1 MTRARDTAGIIGSNT
16 LTIDG
21 SSRIGIGSTTPSSK
35 FEISGNTRTTGIVTS
50 FGFSGNITGTAAT
63 FTTVN
68 VSGVLTFEDVTNVD
82 SLGIITARNGIQVT
96 GGGGINLTGG
106 AGIITTTTAI
116 VGSAVTI
123 NATGVNVTGLVT
135 AREYD
140 ITGSSNTLNATGLS
154 VGIGTFTTVSATNDT
169 GTNINKTGV
178 GTITTLNTTNLVPTN
193 INSSGI
199 TTTTD
204 VRISSVAE
212 RLTIQGGNT
221 VTVSYGSSTNVVYAS
236 SASGNIT
243 VNVNGIPTVSSFD
256 NSVLSVSVAVRNTGT
271 ARSCTAIN
279 LNGVSRTIHWA
290 GGSLTNALS
299 GVSTSNGY
307 DIYSFTGINTVG
319 SASTTTN
326 YVVLGVVNGGYR

>member
-123 NATGVNVTGLVT
+123 RSTGINVTGLVT

-140 ITGSSNTLNATGLS
+140 ITGSTNTLNATGLS
-154 VGIGTFTTVSATNDT
+154 VG
-169 GTNINKTGV
+169 V
-178 GTITTLNTTNLVPTN
+178 GTL
-193 INSSGI
+193 
-199 TTTTD
+199 TD

-256 NSVLSVSVAVRNTGT
+256 NSLLSISVAVRNTGT
-271 ARSCTAIN
+271 ARTCTAVN

-326 YVVLGVVNGGYR
+326 YIVLGVVNGGYR

>member
-21 SSRIGIGSTTPSSK
+21 SSRIGIGSTVPSSK
-35 FEISGNTRTTGIVTS
+35 FEISGNTRATGIVTS

-82 SLGIITARNGIQVT
+82 SLGIITARNGIQVS
-96 GGGGINLTGG
+96 GGGGLNFTGG
-106 AGIITTTTAI
+106 AGI
-116 VGSAVTI
+116 
-123 NATGVNVTGLVT
+123 VT
-135 AREYD
+135 ATEYD

-169 GTNINKTGV
+169 GTNINKTGI

-199 TTTTD
+199 TTTTE

-236 SASGNIT
+236 SASGDIT
-243 VNVNGIPTVSSFD
+243 VNVNGIPTASTFD
-256 NSVLSVSVAVRNTGT
+256 NSLLSISVAVRNTGT
-271 ARSCTAIN
+271 ARSCTAVN

>member
-21 SSRIGIGSTTPSSK
+21 SSRIGIGSTVPSSK
-35 FEISGNTRTTGIVTS
+35 FEISGNTRATGIVTS

-123 NATGVNVTGLVT
+123 NATGVNATGLVT
-135 AREYD
+135 ATEYD

-154 VGIGTFTTVSATNDT
+154 V
-169 GTNINKTGV
+169 GV

-199 TTTTD
+199 TTTTE

-236 SASGNIT
+236 SASGDIT
-243 VNVNGIPTVSSFD
+243 VNVNGIPTASTFD
-256 NSVLSVSVAVRNTGT
+256 NSLLSISVAVRNTGT
-271 ARSCTAIN
+271 ARSCTAVN

>member
-123 NATGVNVTGLVT
+123 RSTGINVTGLVT

-140 ITGSSNTLNATGLS
+140 ITGSTNTLNATGLS
-154 VGIGTFTTVSATNDT
+154 VG
-169 GTNINKTGV
+169 V
-178 GTITTLNTTNLVPTN
+178 GTL
-193 INSSGI
+193 
-199 TTTTD
+199 TD

-256 NSVLSVSVAVRNTGT
+256 NSLLSISVAVRNTGT
-271 ARSCTAIN
+271 ARTCTAVN